1 MRGVYMWWWWGE
13 VEGQREGREREH
25 LLAFYLD
32 ISEYENTDCANAFP
46 SCSLSF
52 LRMPVKYVSISCL
65 VDWEYPLFP
74 DPVEINTLY
83 LFSLSP

>member
-1 MRGVYMWWWWGE
+1 MGGGGGE
-13 VEGQREGREREH
+13 VEGWREGREREH
-25 LLAFYLD
+25 LLAFSLD
-32 ISEYENTDCANAFP
+32 IGEYENTDYANAFP

-52 LRMPVKYVSISCL
+52 PRMPVKYVSISCL
-65 VDWEYPLFP
+65 VDCEYPLFP

>member
-1 MRGVYMWWWWGE
+1 MVGGRLRDGERGE
-13 VEGQREGREREH
+13 KEH
-25 LLAFYLD
+25 LLAFSLD

-52 LRMPVKYVSISCL
+52 PRMPVKYVSISCL
-65 VDWEYPLFP
+65 VDCESPLLP
-74 DPVEINTLY
+74 DLVEINTLS